1 MYVCL
6 RQTLCKKQQKTLK
19 IAEALNSK
27 QLSSA
32 PDNEVLENIHTK
44 YTTTTTKLKINK
56 RQSEKCETHTW
67 KHRTKRKWAI
77 NETDDNTTKK
87 KKRLPLHANWM
98 KNSYKFKTAV
108 RNVCPYRWELKY
120 RGYGKLIFLE
130 PYKCLKSNSS

>member
-56 RQSEKCETHTW
+56 RQSEKCETHT
-67 KHRTKRKWAI
+67 
-77 NETDDNTTKK
+77 
-87 KKRLPLHANWM
+87 
-98 KNSYKFKTAV
+98 
-108 RNVCPYRWELKY
+108 
-120 RGYGKLIFLE
+120 
-130 PYKCLKSNSS
+130 